1 MVMIVE
7 STRFGSFEVDEAR
20 SIEFSEGIM
29 GFPGSTRYVI
39 VEVEESPYSWLQ
51 SLDEADVAFL
61 TVEPWAFFPDYD
73 LELSAQHQDELAI
86 TSPDQTAVL
95 VLLTVHRADGADD
108 VELTANLL
116 GPVVINSESRAARQ
130 VVLEKTP
137 YTTREPLVA

>member
-29 GFPGSTRYVI
+29 GFPNSTRYVI

-73 LELSAQHQDELAI
+73 LELSTQHQTELGI
-86 TSPDQTAVL
+86 TSPEQTAVL
-95 VLLTVHRADGADD
+95 VLLTVHRADGSD

-116 GPVVINSESRAARQ
+116 GPVVINSESQAARQ